1 LTIDLVYTAL
11 PPTPNAI
18 GEHTALL
25 ASALAAHA
33 DVTVWTADADPEPIP
48 GVEVQASAFSVEGP
62 KGVRRLADAPASGNA
77 DWLLLQYNP
86 FSYGKWGFNPYL
98 PGVIRDVRR
107 ARPSMRFGLIV
118 HEVAPPWLNW
128 RLMLMSSW
136 QFAMLAGLARQADA
150 IFPAIDYWAAGFR
163 RRFPRARV
171 ASVPVGSNIP
181 YVGAGY
187 AEARARLGIPD
198 EACVLGIFGT
208 AHPTRLLPLIGEA
221 VAAERR
227 AGAPVRV
234 LYVGPH
240 GEAVRAA
247 MPDVPFLDAGRL
259 PGPDVSRCLSAMD
272 VYLSPFRN
280 GVSARRGSFLAAVQH
295 GVASVSTHGRHT
307 DAFLRAADGEAFL
320 LAPEGDADAFVA
332 AVRALVH
339 EPERRA
345 RIAKAARTLYL
356 KHCDWPVLAEKFL
369 HHLRAVDAGE
379 DLPIKNH

>member
-1 LTIDLVYTAL
+1 MTIDLVYTAL

-25 ASALAAHA
+25 ASALADHA
-33 DVTVWTADADPEPIP
+33 TVRVWTADAEPEPVP
-48 GVEVQASAFSVEGP
+48 GVTVRPLAFSVEGP
-62 KGVRRLADAPASGNA
+62 KGVRRLVDALASSTA

-98 PGVIRDVRR
+98 PGVVRAVR
-107 ARPSMRFGLIV
+107 KARPSMIV

-136 QFAMLAGLARQADA
+136 QFALLAGLARRAEV
-150 IFPAIDYWAAGFR
+150 IFPAIDYWAAAFR
-163 RRFPRARV
+163 SRFPRARV
-171 ASVPVGSNIP
+171 APVPVGSNIP

-187 AEARARLGIPD
+187 AEARAALAIPD
-198 EACVLGIFGT
+198 EACVLGVFGT

-247 MPDVPFLDAGRL
+247 MPDVPFHDAGRL
-259 PGPDVSRCLSAMD
+259 PGPEVSRHLSAMD

-307 DAFLRAADGEAFL
+307 DAFLRAANGEAFL

-332 AVRALVH
+332 AVRTLVH

-356 KHCDWPVLAEKFL
+356 KHCDWPVLAEKMIA
-369 HHLRAVDAGE
+369 HLQAVDAGE
-379 DLPIKNH
+379 ELTITNP

>member
-1 LTIDLVYTAL
+1 MTIDLVYTAL

-25 ASALAAHA
+25 ASALAPHA
-33 DVTVWTADADPEPIP
+33 AVNVWTAAADPEPIP
-48 GVEVQASAFSVEGP
+48 GVEVRASAFSVEGP